1 MKKDDG
7 KKRKIKLIIAMLLVP
22 FTAGFSMMDFVV
34 KEILKG
40 KEKA

>member
-1 MKKDDG
+1 MKEDDR
-7 KKRKIKLIIAMLLVP
+7 KKREIKFIIAMLLVP
-22 FTAGFSMMDFVV
+22 FTAGFSMMDFVI

>member
-1 MKKDDG
+1 MKKDDW
-7 KKRKIKLIIAMLLVP
+7 KKRERKLIIAMLLVP
-22 FTAGFSMMDFVV
+22 FTAGFSMAEFVI